1 MEEEIMT
8 PAAAAATLV
17 EPALVE
23 LDVIP
28 VGNDGWRVS
37 IHGADRGNPFALLG
51 FVTRVDAGFEVCVI
65 GRPGDAVAAASLDAA
80 VDVLRPAPGEVEA
93 ILAGI
98 RH

>member
-8 PAAAAATLV
+8 PAATLG
-17 EPALVE
+17 LVE

-28 VGNDGWRVS
+28 VGEDGWRVS

-51 FVTRVDAGFEVCVI
+51 FVTRAGDGFEVCVI
-65 GRPGDAVAAASLDAA
+65 GRPGDAIAAPTLEAA
-80 VDVLRPAPGEVEA
+80 VDVLRPAADEVEG
-93 ILAGI
+93 ILSGI

>member
-8 PAAAAATLV
+8 MTATTFGPAGSG
-17 EPALVE
+17 LVE

-28 VGNDGWRVS
+28 IEEDGWRVS

-51 FVTRVDAGFEVCVI
+51 FVTRVGDRFEVCVI
-65 GRPGDAVAAASLDAA
+65 GHPGDGIETATLDEAIE
-80 VDVLRPAPGEVEA
+80 VLRPAPDEVQD
-93 ILAGI
+93 ILSGI